1 MKFLISF
8 AVVLLLYLPN
18 GWADC
23 KSDCQDE
30 YQSEVESCKTL
41 QDDPDE
47 ADELR
52 ICFDDAK
59 SEYEAWVNECE
70 D

>member
-1 MKFLISF
+1 MKFLSSLPVI
-8 AVVLLLYLPN
+8 LLLHLPN
-18 GWADC
+18 AWADC
-23 KSDCQDE
+23 KSDCQNE
-30 YQSEVESCKTL
+30 HQSEVKSCKTL